1 MDDIAPMIVMVTLI
15 LTTGGVLLL
24 RPIARK
30 LADYLEAAT
39 LEKRKQKAV
48 PESAAPGDDLLES
61 LDHRLQRLEER
72 VHFTESLLTQQ
83 TKAELGTGRDAG
95 GGAR

>member
-1 MDDIAPMIVMVTLI
+1 MQDIAPMIVAVTAI

-39 LEKRKQKAV
+39 LEKRKERTM
-48 PESAAPGDDLLES
+48 PETARTVELLEN
-61 LDHRLQRLEER
+61 LDNRLRLLEDR
-72 VHFTESLLTQQ
+72 IAFTESLVSQR
-83 TKAELGTGRDAG
+83 GRVLIPTAG
-95 GGAR
+95 DTESEAR